1 MWKELD
7 WGKKKKTSLYDP
19 SRALDV
25 FSNQYLPFSSYF
37 HIFFFLPNRGTYFFL
52 ILFFAVIRAKG
63 YVNIFYL
70 RLPYPLALL
79 YLLLPWPNWVFIWKY
94 AKIQQNGMGRSHMLE
109 M

>member
-1 MWKELD
+1 MFHPEPWMFFQISICLFPPIF
-7 WGKKKKTSLYDP
+7 T
-19 SRALDV
+19 
-25 FSNQYLPFSSYF
+25 FSSF
-37 HIFFFLPNRGTYFFL
+37 CQIEEPIFFL